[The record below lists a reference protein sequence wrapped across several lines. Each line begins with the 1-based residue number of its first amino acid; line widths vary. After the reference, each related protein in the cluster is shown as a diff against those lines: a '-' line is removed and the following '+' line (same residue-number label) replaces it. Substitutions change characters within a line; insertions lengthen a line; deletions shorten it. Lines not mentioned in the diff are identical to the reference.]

1 MLQEFHL
8 IVLSLI
14 VVFSSSRTLRTK
26 QHQLIHWEISLSK
39 DTQEFLTYCTACT
52 NNCYFHNRFFL
63 KLFKVNLLEKK
74 RMLLSSMMISHLWL
88 SSNAYPLKSA
98 AKVRLFLQYQA
109 KNPINYC
116 FLLHFYYFC

>member
-1 MLQEFHL
+1 MMQ
-8 IVLSLI
+8 
-14 VVFSSSRTLRTK
+14 
-26 QHQLIHWEISLSK
+26 QHQ
-39 DTQEFLTYCTACT
+39 AT
-52 NNCYFHNRFFL
+52 NNLPPVIATFIIDFFL